1 MQIEEYANRRI
12 TKKRMNDGP
21 EPMVLDAKS
30 IKAGYSNPGP
40 SRTWLEPRSFY
51 LIIWRRYPL
60 MLYVV
65 ALDVVG

>member
-1 MQIEEYANRRI
+1 
-12 TKKRMNDGP
+12 MNDGP
-21 EPMVLDAKS
+21 EPMVLDAKP
-30 IKAGYSNPGP
+30 IKAGHSNPDP

>member
-1 MQIEEYANRRI
+1 MY
-12 TKKRMNDGP
+12 DGP

-30 IKAGYSNPGP
+30 IKAGYSNPDP
-40 SRTWLEPRSFY
+40 IRTWLEPRSFY

-65 ALDVVG
+65 ALGVVG